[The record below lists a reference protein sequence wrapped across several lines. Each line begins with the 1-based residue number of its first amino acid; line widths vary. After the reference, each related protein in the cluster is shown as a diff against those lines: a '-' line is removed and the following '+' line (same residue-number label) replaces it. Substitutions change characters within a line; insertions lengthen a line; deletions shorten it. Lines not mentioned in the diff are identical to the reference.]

1 MADQPS
7 EEVARILSAL
17 ERYEGTYPREALNA
31 ALAHRKEITPHLIAI
46 LEQVRDDPQRYID
59 DPDYTAYMYALELL
73 VYLQERRTH
82 QVIID
87 LFSLPNDLPHALF
100 GDLVTEGL
108 PLVLLATCG
117 GSVDRIVAL
126 LRDYDAD
133 EYGRSAAARAL
144 THAVAEGV
152 VPREDVIALFG
163 ALFTGTEADPDTEF
177 WSWVAS
183 AAYDLYPQ
191 ELMDVIE
198 DAYERGLISEDII
211 DLDFF
216 ERGLATGSKAAAY
229 EKLRQDRKRYM
240 PRDIHERMSLWTMYD
255 EEDAEP

>member
-1 MADQPS
+1 VAGQPS
-7 EEVARILSAL
+7 EEIARILAAL
-17 ERYEGTYPREALNA
+17 ERHEGPYPRQALDA

-46 LEQVRDDPQRYID
+46 LEQVRDDPDTYIED
-59 DPDYTAYMYALELL
+59 EAYVAHIYALELL
-73 VYLQERRTH
+73 AHFQEQRAH
-82 QVIID
+82 QVIIE
-87 LFSLPNDLPHALF
+87 LASLPDDLPYELF
-100 GDLVTEGL
+100 DDIITEDLAT
-108 PLVLLATCG
+108 VLLATCG
-117 GSVDRIVAL
+117 GSVDQIVAL
-126 LRDYDAD
+126 LRDREAD

-163 ALFTGTEADPDTEF
+163 SLFTGTEADPDTGF

-229 EKLRQDRKRYM
+229 EKLRQDRKRRM
-240 PRDIHERMSLWTMYD
+240 PRDFHQRMSWWAMYD
-255 EEDAEP
+255 KEG